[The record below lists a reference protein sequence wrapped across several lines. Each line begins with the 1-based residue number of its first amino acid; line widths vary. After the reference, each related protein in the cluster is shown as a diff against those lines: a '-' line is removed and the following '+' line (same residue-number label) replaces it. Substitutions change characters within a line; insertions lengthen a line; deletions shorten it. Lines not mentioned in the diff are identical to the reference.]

1 MELRTFRGQPPLKAE
16 AGDSL
21 QSRLGV
27 VVRALIVDHFSCSQA
42 PPDNPNRLKAEAE
55 EFFVRISQ
63 NRLFRLVVKR
73 WRRCEVRRNQPQ
85 HKAEAGDFLNTH
97 GMPVFDSGK
106 AAVCCCFLGLPER
119 RRKKEKEKKTNSP
132 IPCRRHRV
140 TRTFQFVHSLPR
152 YPCARVSRWK
162 VPSLTSWTFMAAL
175 GAMRAV
181 MTRLTGCVGCQ
192 ARKQMEWTRLFG
204 LNPCTVS
211 PYYESSAGWHALA
224 FEQGIAEKSFWKIVV
239 SKVLYTLLK

>member
-73 WRRCEVRRNQPQ
+73 
-85 HKAEAGDFLNTH
+85 
-97 GMPVFDSGK
+97 
-106 AAVCCCFLGLPER
+106 
-119 RRKKEKEKKTNSP
+119 
-132 IPCRRHRV
+132 
-140 TRTFQFVHSLPR
+140 
-152 YPCARVSRWK
+152 
-162 VPSLTSWTFMAAL
+162 
-175 GAMRAV
+175 
-181 MTRLTGCVGCQ
+181 
-192 ARKQMEWTRLFG
+192 
-204 LNPCTVS
+204 
-211 PYYESSAGWHALA
+211 
-224 FEQGIAEKSFWKIVV
+224 
-239 SKVLYTLLK
+239 